1 MSEIIKGAEK
11 VIVFLNTHK
20 PSAIDQATVNIIGA
34 FTTKKDVEEQLITSI
49 KDVKGLETTELLY
62 AKIRDCFAAGAKQ
75 ILIFGK
81 NQTAGSED
89 YADLFNSPLNE
100 WFGTITDETEIEK
113 ITLMSKELA
122 ARQKMLFWTPPKE
135 TEVNAAL
142 TGKMSGIAAQGTAI
156 IISRNQDEA
165 DAIVAGYAIPQ
176 NPGAVL
182 IANKVMNGGIDG
194 GLSGAEQATIKKAK
208 GSYFARAKGQI
219 ILAEGRT
226 VTGDPID
233 FIHCLYALKFRLE
246 EDMTAYLINTPKPSF
261 DDLSPL
267 KTTILK
273 RTTQF
278 EDSGALIAGKTVIT
292 FPALEEIPDNDI
304 LNGVLTGVKIEVK
317 YRYGTTEINGDI
329 YFAV

>member
-1 MSEIIKGAEK
+1 MSEIIRGAEK
-11 VIVFLNTHK
+11 ILVFLNTHK

-34 FTTKKDVEEQLITSI
+34 FTTKKDVKEQLITSI
-49 KDVKGLETTELLY
+49 NDVEGLETKELLY

-81 NQTAGSED
+81 NQTDGSED
-89 YADLFNSPLNE
+89 YAELFNSLTND
-100 WFGTITDETEIEK
+100 WFGTITDETDIDK
-113 ITLMSKELA
+113 ITMMSKELA
-122 ARQKMLFWTPPKE
+122 ARQKMLFWTPAKE
-135 TEVNAAL
+135 TGINETFIN
-142 TGKMSGIAAQGTAI
+142 KMAGITTQGTTI
-156 IISRNQDEA
+156 IISKNQDEA

-176 NPGAVL
+176 SPGAIL

-219 ILAEGRT
+219 ILAEGQT

-246 EDMTAYLINTPKPSF
+246 EDMTTYLINTPKPSY

-278 EDSGALIAGKTVIT
+278 ENSGALRAGKTVIS
-292 FPALEEIPDNDI
+292 FPPLEEIPDNDV
-304 LNGVLTGVKIEVK
+304 LNGVLFGVKIQIK
-317 YRYGTTEINGDI
+317 YRYGTKEINGDI